1 MGEDERKFIMRQLME
16 PGFIE
21 NAESTVVLTE
31 EEESGK
37 SELRVKLCSKE
48 NLCIA
53 NLDKKKT
60 ELHFFLP
67 ANAMYKR
74 VDHMIFERKRDGNVK
89 LHLIE
94 MKSSVGER
102 KWVEVKG
109 KFRASYLLALAL
121 AGMLALSVSETVMY
135 TTFEKVEFRPLETM
149 PSARRLKSGEP
160 LFRMEEEW
168 SGMRFGLNFGTRIP
182 FLHIPIQMERGADG
196 RLTGAYIEK

>member
-1 MGEDERKFIMRQLME
+1 
-16 PGFIE
+16 
-21 NAESTVVLTE
+21 
-31 EEESGK
+31 
-37 SELRVKLCSKE
+37 
-48 NLCIA
+48 
-53 NLDKKKT
+53 
-60 ELHFFLP
+60 
-67 ANAMYKR
+67 
-74 VDHMIFERKRDGNVK
+74 MIFERKRDGSVK

-168 SGMRFGLNFGTRIP
+168 SGMRFGLNLERA
-182 FLHIPIQMERGADG
+182 FLFCIFRYRLRGARTAG
-196 RLTGAYIEK
+196 